1 MAYMLR
7 YGLINEKEPR
17 EIVLLRGRGCFYKKC
32 AFCDYHIDASPDDEA
47 NRKLNQSVL
56 SQVTGQYH
64 DLEVINSGSFHEL
77 GPQTL
82 DLIKQ
87 TAKEKNINILHFEA
101 HYLVRNKIPQL
112 REFFQ
117 GTELRLKVGLE
128 SFDENLRENIL
139 KKGMPNVTP
148 EEVAS
153 YFQEANF
160 LVGITGQ
167 TEAMIQKDID
177 LGLKYFK
184 RIALNVM
191 CPNTAPL
198 QPDTNVINTFIQ
210 NIYPKYKDDP
220 RIDILLHNT
229 DFTVGTPT

>member
-1 MAYMLR
+1 MLR
-7 YGLINEKEPR
+7 YGLITEKEPR

-32 AFCDYHIDASPDDEA
+32 AFCDYHLDASPDDEA

-82 DLIKQ
+82 ALIKQ
-87 TAKEKNINILHFEA
+87 TAEEKDINILHFEA

-148 EEVAS
+148 EEVAR

-167 TEAMIQKDID
+167 TQAMIQKDID

-198 QPDTNVINTFIQ
+198 QPDQEVINQFIQ

>member
-1 MAYMLR
+1 MLR

-32 AFCDYHIDASPDDEA
+32 AFCDYHLDASPDDEA
-47 NRKLNQSVL
+47 NLKLNQSVL

-82 DLIKQ
+82 ALIKQ
-87 TAKEKNINILHFEA
+87 TAEEKDINILHFEA

-167 TEAMIQKDID
+167 TQAMIQKDID

-191 CPNTAPL
+191 CPNTAPI
-198 QPDTNVINTFIQ
+198 QPDQTVINQFIQ

>member
-32 AFCDYHIDASPDDEA
+32 AFCDYHLDASPDDEA
-47 NRKLNQSVL
+47 NLKLNQSVL

-82 DLIKQ
+82 ALIKQ
-87 TAKEKNINILHFEA
+87 TAEEKDINILHFEA

-148 EEVAS
+148 EEVAR

-167 TEAMIQKDID
+167 TQAMIQKDID

-210 NIYPKYKDDP
+210 NIYPKYKDAP

>member
-32 AFCDYHIDASPDDEA
+32 AFCDYHLDASPDDAA
-47 NRKLNQSVL
+47 NLKLNQSVL

-82 DLIKQ
+82 ALIKQ
-87 TAKEKNINILHFEA
+87 TAEEKDINILHFEA

-148 EEVAS
+148 EEVAR

-167 TEAMIQKDID
+167 TQAMIQKDID

-198 QPDTNVINTFIQ
+198 QPDQEVINQFIQ

>member
-32 AFCDYHIDASPDDEA
+32 AFCDYHLDASPDDAA
-47 NRKLNQSVL
+47 NLKLNQSVL

-82 DLIKQ
+82 ALIKQ
-87 TAKEKNINILHFEA
+87 TAEEKDINILHFEA

-148 EEVAS
+148 EEVAR

-167 TEAMIQKDID
+167 TQAMIQKDID

-220 RIDILLHNT
+220 RI
-229 DFTVGTPT
+229 

>member
-1 MAYMLR
+1 MLR

-32 AFCDYHIDASPDDEA
+32 AFCDYHLDASPDDAA
-47 NRKLNQSVL
+47 NLKLNQSVL

-82 DLIKQ
+82 ALIKQ
-87 TAKEKNINILHFEA
+87 TAEEKDINILHFEA

-148 EEVAS
+148 EEVAR

-167 TEAMIQKDID
+167 TQAMIQKDID

-198 QPDTNVINTFIQ
+198 QPDQEVINQFIQ

>member
-1 MAYMLR
+1 MLR

-32 AFCDYHIDASPDDEA
+32 AFCDYHLDASPDDEA
-47 NRKLNQSVL
+47 NLKLNQSVL

-82 DLIKQ
+82 ALIKQ
-87 TAKEKNINILHFEA
+87 TSEEKDINILHFEA

-191 CPNTAPL
+191 CPNTAPI
-198 QPDTNVINTFIQ
+198 QPDQTVINQFIQ

>member
-1 MAYMLR
+1 MLR

>member
-1 MAYMLR
+1 MLR

-32 AFCDYHIDASPDDEA
+32 AFCDYHLDASPDDEA
-47 NRKLNQSVL
+47 NLKLNQSVL

-82 DLIKQ
+82 ALIKQ
-87 TAKEKNINILHFEA
+87 TAEEKDINILHFEA

-191 CPNTAPL
+191 CPNTAPI
-198 QPDTNVINTFIQ
+198 QPDQTVINQFIQ

>member
-32 AFCDYHIDASPDDEA
+32 AFCDYHLDASPDDEA
-47 NRKLNQSVL
+47 NLKLNQSVL
-56 SQVTGQYH
+56 TQVTGQYH

-77 GPQTL
+77 GHPTL
-82 DLIKQ
+82 ELIKAK
-87 TAKEKNINILHFEA
+87 AKEKNIKILHFEA

-148 EEVAS
+148 EEVAR

-177 LGLKYFK
+177 LGLNYFK